1 MREREI
7 SLVDLIF
14 YILLKWRSI
23 VAAMLIGA
31 VVLAGFG
38 FVRSNQTY
46 ANQVAQVE
54 EAKKQIEK
62 EMAELEEALAKE
74 EADKEDAEEEE
85 MPELDKVT
93 RKWLEQKL
101 TDNQIRNVQSV
112 LLYEQV
118 YEDAVARMKE
128 DIRMQADSDLIYRT
142 ELTFQ
147 VSAGAVD
154 RAANLER
161 VYEDAIVSG
170 ELRERLAGV
179 LKSST
184 AVVGD
189 VFNLARGTGSLAE
202 GGDSF
207 RVAVSHYDEKVSAK
221 LAQAVKDF
229 VAEKAEAFRGT
240 MGSHEIAVVNESVS
254 ELTDTG
260 LWNYQNQYYKDLNN
274 QKNNI
279 ESLKEAFS
287 LYELQYYDILANG
300 KFTKITEE
308 AMAEAD
314 KLKAE
319 ALEAEEEAAKMA
331 AAEAEAAE
339 KAALEDADSPAGI
352 VARGVTV
359 TPGISLKYI
368 ILGMVLGAFVLVFWF
383 FMLYILNGKLRAGDN
398 LQELYG
404 IPQLG
409 NVSGGKEGKKWF
421 AFVDKWIIALRD
433 YNKRKFTPE
442 EALELAA
449 IAVKMAAGK
458 EGLDVVYVAGCDLK
472 GDVLEVCS
480 KLQTRLAKE
489 NIRVEILNNIL
500 YDAQA
505 MRDLEHAKGVVLVET
520 ADATLYSEIARE
532 LELLKR
538 QEICV
543 LGGIIA

>member
-1 MREREI
+1 MRAREI
-7 SLVDLIF
+7 SLIDLIF
-14 YILLKWRSI
+14 YILLRWRSI

-31 VVLAGFG
+31 VLLAGFG

-62 EMAELEEALAKE
+62 EMAELEEAN
-74 EADKEDAEEEE
+74 KEDIDEEE
-85 MPELDKVT
+85 MLSPDKIT
-93 RKWLEQKL
+93 KKWLEQKL
-101 TDNQIRNVQSV
+101 EENQIRNIYSV
-112 LLYEQV
+112 LLYEQA
-118 YEDAVARMKE
+118 YEDAMARMQENVWMK
-128 DIRMQADSDLIYRT
+128 ADSDLIYKA

-147 VSAGAVD
+147 VSAGSMD
-154 RAANLER
+154 KAANLER
-161 VYEDAIVSG
+161 VYEDAVVSG
-170 ELRERLAGV
+170 ELRERLAEV

-184 AVVGD
+184 AAVGD
-189 VFNLARGTGSLAE
+189 VFNLARGTDSLAE

-207 RVAVSHYDEKVSAK
+207 RVSISHYDESIGSK
-221 LAQAVKDF
+221 LTQIVKDF
-229 VAEKAEAFRGT
+229 VAEKAESFRGT
-240 MGSHEIAVVNESVS
+240 MGSHEIVVVNESVS

-260 LWNYQNQYYKDLNN
+260 LWSYQNQYYKELNN

-279 ESLKEAFS
+279 ESLKDAFS
-287 LYELQYYDILANG
+287 LYELQYYDILVNG
-300 KFTKITEE
+300 EFTKLTEQALE
-308 AMAEAD
+308 KQE
-314 KLKAE
+314 KEETE
-319 ALEAEEEAAKMA
+319 ALE
-331 AAEAEAAE
+331 
-339 KAALEDADSPAGI
+339 AALEDANSPASI
-352 VARGVTV
+352 VARGITV

-398 LQELYG
+398 LQEIYG
-404 IPQLG
+404 ISQLG
-409 NVSGGKEGKKWF
+409 NVSGGKEAKKWLG
-421 AFVDKWIIALRD
+421 FVDKWIIALRD

-458 EGLDVVYVAGCDLK
+458 ENLDVVYVAGCDLK
-472 GDVLEVCS
+472 GEVLKVCS
-480 KLQTRLAKE
+480 ALQTRLAKE

-520 ADATLYSEIARE
+520 ANATLYSEIAQE